1 MNKNKLKWF
10 LGILL
15 VLLIG
20 FVFFAKD
27 KTPVQRY
34 SEGYSLVAEKV
45 SQSAPIKIYLP
56 QGLIKE
62 TAKQA
67 ISFEPEIQG
76 EWVDNQSNLF

>member
-56 QGLIKE
+56 QGVNKE

-76 EWVDNQSNLF
+76 EWVDNLRVLY